1 MPSTSPTTTTTTP
14 PVTASYWCYSCTRF
28 VSVWSESEHDA
39 TVSVACPHC
48 DGGFIEEVTDSSSP
62 AAAATELTTPAS
74 AEIRSID
81 TTRRSVIRRRRSG
94 RRPSF
99 NPVIVLQGGAG
110 GERDDSEEGERRAF
124 EFYYDDGSGSGLRP
138 LPDSVSEILMGSGF
152 ERLLEQLSQIEA
164 TGAGIGRS
172 GNPPASKSAIESLP
186 RVEISDCHINAEANC
201 AVCTEVF
208 EAETEAREMPCKHI
222 FHGDC
227 ITPWLS
233 IRNSCPVCRFELPS
247 EPNRQSSS
255 NNEEGSGGDS
265 AVGMTIWRLPGG
277 GFAVGRFNAAMGE
290 GERVLPVVLTEMD
303 GGGIGGGNSEGPRR
317 ISWVRAQG
325 TVESDSSNGGG
336 GGGGGSGS
344 GGRLRR
350 MVRGMVS
357 LMRRVRPNRGGSTS
371 SLSNRVDLDIEVE
384 PRGLE
389 RSSSVMRRYFGRNRS
404 SRDSSS
410 VLH

>member
-1 MPSTSPTTTTTTP
+1 MPSSSPTP
-14 PVTASYWCYSCTRF
+14 PATASYWCYSCTRF
-28 VSVWSESEHDA
+28 VSVWSESEQGT

-48 DGGFIEEVTDSSSP
+48 DGGFIEEVTDSSS
-62 AAAATELTTPAS
+62 AAAAELAIPAS
-74 AEIRSID
+74 AEVRSID
-81 TTRRSVIRRRRSG
+81 NNTRRSVIRRRRSG

-110 GERDDSEEGERRAF
+110 GGERDDSEEGDGARDRRAF

-164 TGAGIGRS
+164 SGAGIGRS

-186 RVEISDCHINAEANC
+186 RVEISDCHITAEANC

-222 FHGDC
+222 FHDDC

-247 EPNRQSSS
+247 EPNRRSGG
-255 NNEEGSGGDS
+255 NNEEGGDN

-325 TVESDSSNGGG
+325 TVEGDRSH
-336 GGGGGSGS
+336 GGGGSGT

-357 LMRRVRPNRGGSTS
+357 LMRRVRPNRGSNS
-371 SLSNRVDLDIEVE
+371 SSAAVSSSNHVDLNIEVE

-404 SRDSSS
+404 NRDSSS

>member
-1 MPSTSPTTTTTTP
+1 MPSTPPTTPITT
-14 PVTASYWCYSCTRF
+14 SYWCYSCTRF
-28 VSVWSESEHDA
+28 VSVWAEQGTTTTTDGL
-39 TVSVACPHC
+39 ACPLC
-48 DGGFIEEVTDSSSP
+48 DGGFIEEANESSSSP
-62 AAAATELTTPAS
+62 AAAELATAPSDEV
-74 AEIRSID
+74 RSVNSS
-81 TTRRSVIRRRRSG
+81 RRSVIRRRRST

-110 GERDDSEEGERRAF
+110 GEGEEGGDSAARDRRAF

-164 TGAGIGRS
+164 TGGGIGRS

-186 RVEISDCHINAEANC
+186 RVEISDCHVTSEANC

-222 FHGDC
+222 FHEDC
-227 ITPWLS
+227 IVPWLG
-233 IRNSCPVCRFELPS
+233 IRNSCPVCRFEIPS
-247 EPNRQSSS
+247 ETNQRSRGS
-255 NNEEGSGGDS
+255 NEEVDN

-277 GFAVGRFNAAMGE
+277 GFAVGRFNAAMRD

-303 GGGIGGGNSEGPRR
+303 GGGLGGNSEGPRR
-317 ISWVRAQG
+317 ISWVRGNGAI
-325 TVESDSSNGGG
+325 ESDGNNGGG
-336 GGGGGSGS
+336 AGS

-350 MVRGMVS
+350 MVRGVVS
-357 LMRRVRPNRGGSTS
+357 LMRRVRPNNRGSNS
-371 SLSNRVDLDIEVE
+371 SSASAAVSASDSEVE
-384 PRGLE
+384 SRVMD
-389 RSSSVMRRYFGRNRS
+389 RSNSVLRRYFGRNRS
-404 SRDSSS
+404 NRGSS

>member
-1 MPSTSPTTTTTTP
+1 MPTTPTTTTPTTTTP
-14 PVTASYWCYSCTRF
+14 ITASYWCYSCTRF
-28 VSVWSESEHDA
+28 VSVWADQGTT
-39 TVSVACPHC
+39 TVGSVACPHC
-48 DGGFIEEVTDSSSP
+48 DGGFIEEINDSSS
-62 AAAATELTTPAS
+62 AATELTIPAS
-74 AEIRSID
+74 TEVRSINNN
-81 TTRRSVIRRRRSG
+81 RRSVIRRRRSG

-110 GERDDSEEGERRAF
+110 EREEGEEGDAARDRRAF

-164 TGAGIGRS
+164 SATGIGRS

-186 RVEISDCHINAEANC
+186 RVEISDCHIGSEANC
-201 AVCTEVF
+201 AVCTEIF
-208 EAETEAREMPCKHI
+208 ETETEAREMPCKHL
-222 FHGDC
+222 FHDDC
-227 ITPWLS
+227 IVPWLS

-247 EPNRQSSS
+247 EPNRRS
-255 NNEEGSGGDS
+255 NTNEEDN

-277 GFAVGRFNAAMGE
+277 GFAVGRFNAAMRD

-303 GGGIGGGNSEGPRR
+303 GGGIGNSQDGPRR
-317 ISWVRAQG
+317 ISWVRSHG
-325 TVESDSSNGGG
+325 TLESDSNGAGS
-336 GGGGGSGS
+336 GSGS

-357 LMRRVRPNRGGSTS
+357 LMRRVRPNRS
-371 SLSNRVDLDIEVE
+371 SSSSSAALSSSSDNLDLNIEVE
-384 PRGLE
+384 SRVLD
-389 RSSSVMRRYFGRNRS
+389 RSNSVMRRYFRRNRS
-404 SRDSSS
+404 NRDSSSS

>member
-1 MPSTSPTTTTTTP
+1 MPSSSTTP
-14 PVTASYWCYSCTRF
+14 TTASYWCYSCTRF
-28 VSVWSESEHDA
+28 VSVWSESEQG
-39 TVSVACPHC
+39 TTTLTVACPHC
-48 DGGFIEEVTDSSSP
+48 DGGFIEEVTPSSSAS
-62 AAAATELTTPAS
+62 AAAESPLPAS
-74 AEIRSID
+74 TEVRSID
-81 TTRRSVIRRRRSG
+81 NTRRSVIRRRRST

-99 NPVIVLQGGAG
+99 NPVIVLQGGAAG
-110 GERDDSEEGERRAF
+110 DDSEEGERRRGGGGAF

-164 TGAGIGRS
+164 SGAGIGRS
-172 GNPPASKSAIESLP
+172 GNPPASKSAIEALP
-186 RVEISDCHINAEANC
+186 RVEISDCHVSAEESC

-208 EAETEAREMPCKHI
+208 EAESEAREMPCKHI
-222 FHGDC
+222 FHDDC

-233 IRNSCPVCRFELPS
+233 IRNSCPVCRFELAAS
-247 EPNRQSSS
+247 EGNGRGG
-255 NNEEGSGGDS
+255 EEGGES

-290 GERVLPVVLTEMD
+290 GERVLPVVLTEVD
-303 GGGIGGGNSEGPRR
+303 GGGIVGGSSEGPRR

-325 TVESDSSNGGG
+325 MGESEGGNGGG
-336 GGGGGSGS
+336 GGS

-357 LMRRVRPNRGGSTS
+357 LMRRVRPNRGGNS
-371 SLSNRVDLDIEVE
+371 SLSDRVDLDVEVE
-384 PRGLE
+384 RRGLE
-389 RSSSVMRRYFGRNRS
+389 RSSSVMRRFFGRNRS
-404 SRDSSS
+404 SRDSS

>member
-1 MPSTSPTTTTTTP
+1 MPSSSPTTTTTTP

-28 VSVWSESEHDA
+28 VSVWSESEQGT

-62 AAAATELTTPAS
+62 AAAELATPAS
-74 AEIRSID
+74 TEVRSID
-81 TTRRSVIRRRRSG
+81 NTRRSVIRRRRSG

-110 GERDDSEEGERRAF
+110 ERDDSEEGDGARDRRAF

-164 TGAGIGRS
+164 SGAGIGRS

-186 RVEISDCHINAEANC
+186 RVEISDCHVSAEANC

-222 FHGDC
+222 FHDDC

-247 EPNRQSSS
+247 EPNRRSS
-255 NNEEGSGGDS
+255 NNEEGDN

-325 TVESDSSNGGG
+325 TVESGSSN
-336 GGGGGSGS
+336 GGGSGS

-357 LMRRVRPNRGGSTS
+357 LMRRVRPNRGGSNS
-371 SLSNRVDLDIEVE
+371 SSATVSSSNHEDLNIEVE
-384 PRGLE
+384 TRVLE

-404 SRDSSS
+404 NRDSS

>member
-1 MPSTSPTTTTTTP
+1 MPSSSPSTTITTP
-14 PVTASYWCYSCTRF
+14 SATASYWCYSCTRF
-28 VSVWSESEHDA
+28 VSVWSESEQG
-39 TVSVACPHC
+39 SVACPHC
-48 DGGFIEEVTDSSSP
+48 DGGFIEEVTDSSS
-62 AAAATELTTPAS
+62 AAVELATPPPTEV
-74 AEIRSID
+74 RSID
-81 TTRRSVIRRRRSG
+81 STR
-94 RRPSF
+94 
-99 NPVIVLQGGAG
+99 
-110 GERDDSEEGERRAF
+110 DRRAF

-138 LPDSVSEILMGSGF
+138 LPDS
-152 ERLLEQLSQIEA
+152 IEA
-164 TGAGIGRS
+164 SGAGIGRS

-186 RVEISDCHINAEANC
+186 RVEISDCHISSEANC

-222 FHGDC
+222 FHDDC

-247 EPNRQSSS
+247 EPNRRGSS
-255 NNEEGSGGDS
+255 NNEEGDN

-303 GGGIGGGNSEGPRR
+303 GGGIGSGNSEGPRR

-325 TVESDSSNGGG
+325 TVESDSSN
-336 GGGGGSGS
+336 GGGSGS

-357 LMRRVRPNRGGSTS
+357 LMRRVRPNRGSNS
-371 SLSNRVDLDIEVE
+371 SSSNRVDLDIGVE

-404 SRDSSS
+404 NRDSS